1 MNIILWELSLKR
13 QSTLQALSTPT
24 SLFQEPLASPRRART
39 CSHCHLRNFL
49 RFLGARGRFADQ
61 ETLRW
66 TSPGVRK
73 MQIEAK
79 HHHLK
84 PINQVK
90 TKPSHTLLL
99 EMLEGAAWPACWL
112 LPLALVH
119 PTEEPLCPGSPSPP
133 PLSLDLLYLPSSAP
147 ATSLPPHRDTVS
159 GIPSPRLAST
169 WHVVPT

>member
-73 MQIEAK
+73 MQNEAK

-112 LPLALVH
+112 LSLALVH
-119 PTEEPLCPGSPSPP
+119 PTEEPLCPGSPLRLHSPWICSTFLP
-133 PLSLDLLYLPSSAP
+133 QPQPRPSLLTEILSQG
-147 ATSLPPHRDTVS
+147 SLPP
-159 GIPSPRLAST
+159 G
-169 WHVVPT
+169 